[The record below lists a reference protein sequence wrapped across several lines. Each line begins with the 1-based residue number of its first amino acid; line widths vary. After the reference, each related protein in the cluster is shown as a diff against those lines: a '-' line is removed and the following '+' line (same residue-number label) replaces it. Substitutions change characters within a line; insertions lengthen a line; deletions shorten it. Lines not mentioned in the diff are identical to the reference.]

1 MALRF
6 IPTKAHGV
14 ADSVTAGAL
23 VAAPELFRL
32 DRGSAAAIA
41 PRANGAAAGVY
52 SLLTD
57 YELGAR
63 RVLPMRA
70 HLALDAAA
78 GVALASVP
86 WLTGNARRGV
96 RNWLPHALVGATEVG
111 FALLTKTEPP
121 APKRRRLA
129 RLLRRSA

>member
-14 ADSVTAGAL
+14 ADYVTAGAL
-23 VAAPELFRL
+23 LAAPELFRI
-32 DRGSAAAIA
+32 DRGSAAGIV

-70 HLALDAAA
+70 HLALDAVSGVTLAA
-78 GVALASVP
+78 VP
-86 WLTGNARRGV
+86 WLTGGARRGF
-96 RNWLPHALVGATEVG
+96 RNWVPHALVGATEVG
-111 FALLTKTEPP
+111 FALLTKTEAP
-121 APKRRRLA
+121 APKQRRLA
-129 RLLRRSA
+129 RLLRRGS